1 MIKNLNDLIQNIKHL
16 DSNKIT
22 DDLINTLNIF
32 SLQLK
37 NKLQFFETNKMFTN
51 FNCNTFYKNI
61 YLLNNLVKNFN
72 TSKLIDYNL
81 KSNNYNTLYKIHLCN
96 NYLNIRFAERY
107 ATKRSHRFLS
117 YYSQR
122 AKLNYYYI
130 NHMKTKCF
138 VPTNIASYFNNT
150 SLKQNFNFLF
160 NYYHYR
166 KGRSKYFYN
175 YKLNLLKSNVRK
187 IKKVQNFNCNL
198 NIITNYNF
206 NDTLFLIDLILNISA
221 RRLNSTY
228 NLINTKVIQKI
239 DCNSLQINKNIRRI
253 KLNNNKHKLV
263 IKSIKSY
270 KYNNYLVHFYTKITK
285 KLNTKSSIYYYNL
298 NNYNNFTMLHLYK
311 LYFTNYSVFKLYN
324 NCYIYKNFKI
334 TSNIQHTYYNT
345 YLYFMYNIRK
355 YRLIKY
361 VFKNYIFKEYDVFLN
376 NLITLKNIK
385 QFNSLYIKNLYYNL
399 MFSKLY
405 NLDFYDFIFKNN
417 FIYSHN
423 LKIMINYF
431 ILIKRFYH

>member
-1 MIKNLNDLIQNIKHL
+1 M
-16 DSNKIT
+16 
-22 DDLINTLNIF
+22 
-32 SLQLK
+32 
-37 NKLQFFETNKMFTN
+37 
-51 FNCNTFYKNI
+51 
-61 YLLNNLVKNFN
+61 
-72 TSKLIDYNL
+72 
-81 KSNNYNTLYKIHLCN
+81 
-96 NYLNIRFAERY
+96 
-107 ATKRSHRFLS
+107 
-117 YYSQR
+117 
-122 AKLNYYYI
+122 
-130 NHMKTKCF
+130 
-138 VPTNIASYFNNT
+138 
-150 SLKQNFNFLF
+150 
-160 NYYHYR
+160 
-166 KGRSKYFYN
+166 
-175 YKLNLLKSNVRK
+175 
-187 IKKVQNFNCNL
+187 
-198 NIITNYNF
+198 
-206 NDTLFLIDLILNISA
+206 
-221 RRLNSTY
+221 
-228 NLINTKVIQKI
+228 
-239 DCNSLQINKNIRRI
+239 
-253 KLNNNKHKLV
+253 V

-270 KYNNYLVHFYTKITK
+270 KYNNYLVHFYKKITK

-385 QFNSLYIKNLYYNL
+385 QFDSLYIKNLYYNL